1 MSLTIDD
8 KAAIIF
14 EIYDEL
20 TQTYTKEID
29 GYRALIKAVTEMI
42 DQKENDLQ
50 NLKDKVIAL
59 MKQSFSPSSEV
70 DVQPVEAVVET
81 VVEAPLAEM
90 APPETTPPETATPET
105 AALEPVE
112 KEKPEPRKSR
122 KTAQKAAK
130 AASRSKKAAVVK
142 TGKRETNTKTA
153 PAQKTVKS
161 ADSGNTVMCLHHPD
175 TPAADIGKRLCSSC
189 KWKIRANGLMGH
201 DKDPQVVAFL
211 RGESK
216 VAPLIG
222 QPMCPIH
229 PNTPAY
235 NKKTG
240 LCARCQSRAREIG
253 ISDRRL
259 TDEEL
264 ILLQNPSL

>member
-59 MKQSFSPSSEV
+59 MKQSFSPASEI

-81 VVEAPLAEM
+81 VAEAPPAETS
-90 APPETTPPETATPET
+90 APE
-105 AALEPVE
+105 AAAPVPVE
-112 KEKPEPRKSR
+112 EDKPEPRKTR

-130 AASRSKKAAVVK
+130 AAPRSKKAAVAK
-142 TGKRETNTKTA
+142 TGKKETKPKTA
-153 PAQKTVKS
+153 PAKKAQKP
-161 ADSGNTVMCLHHPD
+161 ADSGNTVMCQHHPD
-175 TPAADIGKRLCSSC
+175 TPAADIGKQLCSSC

-211 RGESK
+211 RGETNI
-216 VAPLIG
+216 APLIG
-222 QPMCPIH
+222 QPMCPVH